1 MSERQNKDPLFLS
14 KKLLNNRSMRISD
27 RYETAPVAI
36 KQPGL
41 FDVSHETFWGATPLR
56 VLLNLEALLELA
68 ASSVD
73 IVAARVTDRGL
84 NATGLKTTLKVF
96 NLMNR

>member
-1 MSERQNKDPLFLS
+1 M
-14 KKLLNNRSMRISD
+14 
-27 RYETAPVAI
+27 
-36 KQPGL
+36 KQPRLQLSNRACSMFHMKRLGW
-41 FDVSHETFWGATPLR
+41 SPLR

-68 ASSVD
+68 SSSVD

>member
-36 KQPGL
+36 SNRGCSMFHMKRLGW
-41 FDVSHETFWGATPLR
+41 SPLR

>member
-1 MSERQNKDPLFLS
+1 MSERQNKDPLFLA
-14 KKLLNNRSMRISD
+14 KKLLNNRAMQISD
-27 RYETAPVAI
+27 RYETAPVTI

-41 FDVSHETFWGATPLR
+41 SDVSHETFRLDMKRLGWSPLR
-56 VLLNLEALLELA
+56 VLLNLEALFELP

-84 NATGLKTTLKVF
+84 NAT
-96 NLMNR
+96 

>member
-41 FDVSHETFWGATPLR
+41 FDVSHERLGWSPLR